1 MLLLKSN
8 EYTVNR
14 EIFLSQLFNIFS
26 QIPLSYVL
34 TVQLTT
40 VQRLTGKTH
49 LLNVDPVWWITM
61 SSQCLDWIGL
71 CKSARGL
78 IKVDNNNDFIPQKLS
93 QKLEDTITH
102 PYPDLR

>member
-49 LLNVDPVWWITM
+49 
-61 SSQCLDWIGL
+61 
-71 CKSARGL
+71 
-78 IKVDNNNDFIPQKLS
+78 
-93 QKLEDTITH
+93 
-102 PYPDLR
+102 